1 VRQGVLSG
9 EPAGTIGA
17 LAEGP
22 LIPEELRSALDGR
35 TLEILD
41 RRRATAKVRRR
52 GWLVRRAL
60 MWADLFGLSL
70 AFATSESL
78 SSAGSGALSRL
89 DTSLEIALFCLTLP
103 LWLVVA
109 KMYGLYDR
117 DESRANHT
125 TTDDIVGVLHL
136 VTISSWL
143 LLVGAWATRV
153 AHPAF
158 YKVVLFWC
166 LAVPLVTISRAAA
179 RTMCRRQVSYVQN
192 TLIVG
197 AGKVGQLV
205 ARKIQQH
212 PEYGINLVGFV
223 DDNPLDLQPG
233 LEQLAVLGS
242 PERLPAI
249 VHGLD
254 VERVVVAFSSDSF
267 DRTVEIV
274 RSLKDLEV
282 QVDIVPRLFDLIS
295 PSAQIHTLEGIPLLG
310 IPALHLSR
318 SSRAFKRTMDVVF
331 AGTLLVLLSP
341 LLGLIALLIRLD
353 SPGPVF
359 FRQVRAGSKGRT
371 FRIYKFRTMV
381 ADAEERKYELRDLNE
396 HLRPGGDPRMF
407 KIREDPRTTRVGRV
421 LRRYSLDELPQLVNV
436 LKGEMSLVGPR
447 PLILD
452 EDRFVDDWARSRL
465 DLRPGMTGLWQ
476 VLGRS
481 DIPFEEMV
489 KLDYLYV
496 TSWSPWQDF
505 RLLLRTIPLV
515 AQAGR
520 GSY

>member
-1 VRQGVLSG
+1 VSQGVISG
-9 EPAGTIGA
+9 GPAGPIGTLVESPPIAEA
-17 LAEGP
+17 LE
-22 LIPEELRSALDGR
+22 STLDSR
-35 TLEILD
+35 TLDILE
-41 RRRATAKVRRR
+41 RRRATARIRRR
-52 GWLVRRAL
+52 SWLVRRAL
-60 MWADLFGLSL
+60 MWADVFGLSL
-70 AFATSESL
+70 AFGLSEL
-78 SSAGSGALSRL
+78 FTAGSGDLSKFG
-89 DTSLEIALFCLTLP
+89 TAAEVALFTATIP
-103 LWLVVA
+103 LWVVVGRL
-109 KMYGLYDR
+109 YGLYNR
-117 DESRANHT
+117 DEARANHT

-136 VTISSWL
+136 VTFGSWL
-143 LLVGAWATRV
+143 LLAGAWATHV

-158 YKVVLFWC
+158 VKVVLFWA
-166 LAVPLVTISRAAA
+166 LAIPLVTLSRAAA
-179 RTMCRRQVSYVQN
+179 RSVCRRQISYLQN
-192 TLIVG
+192 TIVVG
-197 AGKVGQLV
+197 AGNIGQLV
-205 ARKIQQH
+205 ARKILQH

-223 DDNPLDLQPG
+223 DDDPLERQPG
-233 LEQLAVLGS
+233 LEHVPQLGS
-242 PERLPAI
+242 LDRLPTIAQ
-249 VHGLD
+249 GLD
-254 VERVVVAFSSDSF
+254 VERVVIAFSNDPF
-267 DRTVEIV
+267 DRTVKIV

-282 QVDIVPRLFDLIS
+282 QVDIVPRLVDLVT
-295 PSAQIHTLEGIPLLG
+295 PNAEIHTLEGIPLLG
-310 IPALHLSR
+310 IPPLHLSR
-318 SSRAFKRTMDVVF
+318 SSKLLKRTMDAVF
-331 AGTLLVLLSP
+331 AGTLLVILSP

-381 ADAEERKYELRDLNE
+381 ADAEARKYELRDLNE

-421 LRRYSLDELPQLVNV
+421 LRRYSLDELPQLINV
-436 LKGEMSLVGPR
+436 LKGDMSLVGPR

-496 TSWSPWQDF
+496 TTWSPWQDI

-515 AQAGR
+515 LKPGH